1 MTTLDL
7 KNILVQQIQ
16 SIQDES
22 FLNEIKK
29 ILDAK
34 TKSIQYETSDEQKKS
49 IYKSI
54 YELEQG
60 LGISDSVVQENVQE
74 WLRKK

>member
-16 SIQDES
+16 AIQDES

-29 ILDAK
+29 IIDAK
-34 TKSIQYETSDEQKKS
+34 TKSIEYETSDEQKES

-60 LGISDSVVQENVQE
+60 LGIKDNVVHEDVQK
-74 WLRKK
+74 WLKKK